1 MMRTTLFIALLVSLA
16 TESPAQAGK
25 AAFDEGLRL
34 MRVNKAD
41 AAEKQF
47 ERAVAADPKNG
58 TYHLWLGNAVGQ
70 QTTTA
75 STVRQP
81 FMARRVK
88 AEFERAVALDPEL
101 LDARDGLIQFYLM
114 APGFMGGSDA
124 KAREQQREIAKRNAF
139 RGHLAAATVA
149 WAGKDTLGTE
159 RAMRAAIAAA
169 PDSARTVITLAQ
181 RQAGWGRVPAAFAT
195 LDEWLAR
202 YPRDIAVR
210 FQIGRLAAG
219 SGQQLERGETL
230 LRDLIAEPEWES
242 TNLRPSRAAV
252 HYRLG
257 MVLEKSGKKPDAKL
271 SYERAVALDPQLK
284 PAKDALAALR

>member
-1 MMRTTLFIALLVSLA
+1 MRITLSFALLLSLA
-16 TESPAQAGK
+16 TQSSAQAGR

-34 MRVNKAD
+34 MRINKAD

-47 ERAVAADPKNG
+47 ERAIDADPKNG

-75 STVRQP
+75 STIRQP

-101 LDARDGLIQFYLM
+101 LDARDGLIQFYLR
-114 APGFMGGSDA
+114 APGFMGGSEA
-124 KAREQQREIAKRNAF
+124 KAREQQREIAKRNVF
-139 RGHLAAATVA
+139 RGHLSAATVA
-149 WAGKDTLGTE
+149 WVGKDTAGTE
-159 RAMRAAIAAA
+159 RALRAAITAA
-169 PDSARTVITLAQ
+169 PDSARTVVSLAQ
-181 RQAGWGRVPAAFAT
+181 SQANWGRIPAAFTT
-195 LDEWLAR
+195 LDEFLTRRPAE
-202 YPRDIAVR
+202 IAVR
-210 FQIGRLAAG
+210 FQIGRLAAV
-219 SGQQLERGETL
+219 SGQQLERGEKM
-230 LRDLIAEPEWES
+230 LRGLIAEPEWEA

-257 MVLEKSGKKPDAKL
+257 MILEKSGKKPDAKA
-271 SYERAVALDPQLK
+271 SYERALALDPQLK

>member
-1 MMRTTLFIALLVSLA
+1 MMRTTLFLALLVSLA
-16 TESPAQAGK
+16 TESSAQAGK

-34 MRVNKAD
+34 MRLNKAD

-101 LDARDGLIQFYLM
+101 LDARDGLVQFYLM
-114 APGFMGGSDA
+114 APGFMGGSEA

-139 RGHLAAATVA
+139 RGYLAAATVA

-181 RQAGWGRVPAAFAT
+181 RQAGWGRISAAFGT

-210 FQIGRLAAG
+210 FQIGRLAAV
-219 SGQQLERGETL
+219 SGQQLDRGETL

-242 TNLRPSRAAV
+242 TNLRPSKAAV

-257 MVLEKSGKKPDAKL
+257 MVLEKSGKKPDARA
-271 SYERAVALDPQLK
+271 SYERALSLDPQLK